1 MIAQAHAHA
10 HVSKGTVCNFKRIL
24 SAVRSFQRDLN
35 RSIIFTGLSFIC
47 PSLPIISFY
56 SYVFFFF
63 YSIYFV
69 YFSSNSSFKVFIL
82 FFFFNNSSHAYV
94 NLTRSTIWPRSIAFS
109 RQRFYNSFFT
119 LLRNLLSVNEHTSQT
134 SCSAVS
140 RETGRRGRLAESGHA
155 DDTRKT
161 QRFLPPTSPIII
173 ALTTH
178 LSINFFF
185 LRTLFILI
193 NFYR

>member
-1 MIAQAHAHA
+1 MR
-10 HVSKGTVCNFKRIL
+10 T
-24 SAVRSFQRDLN
+24 SARGPCVISNGSYLRYDRFNVTDDLN

-56 SYVFFFF
+56 SYVFFLFCIR
-63 YSIYFV
+63 IYFM

-173 ALTTH
+173 APTTH